1 MLKFVNN
8 LEPDC
13 SAVQEYLTFSYFIE
27 ISKFRQG
34 SRGWQLPVVNP
45 TPNPEGGILRL

>member
-13 SAVQEYLTFSYFIE
+13 WAVQEYLTFSYFIE

-34 SRGWQLPVVNP
+34 STPVDRQLR
-45 TPNPEGGILRL
+45 TLHQTL